1 MSIKSRLFLS
11 YIGMI
16 VIPVILIILIAK
28 NNVNDVD
35 PIRVSELLEIK
46 NAEISRKIN
55 LVELNNE
62 DKLGDIEFIRALD
75 TGLDNLYAS
84 MVWRKDGQ
92 ILYSGI
98 MDQELLAPLLP
109 DFNAE
114 FNEESYFKSKF
125 KSDYLI
131 YLQKDYYLSDL
142 SENSLF
148 LVLNAKLLERDITI
162 ARVLFV
168 IIIISILVLTTRLLT
183 FSVYRDII
191 KSIQKL
197 KQASNEI
204 KNGNLDYL
212 VKPHLKDEIG
222 DLSLAFEEMRVRL
235 KDSLKM
241 QEKYEENRRTLISNI
256 SHDLKTPIMSIKGY
270 IGGIRDG
277 IADSPEKMNKYI
289 DTIYKKSCD
298 LETMINEL
306 FLFSKLDL
314 KEVSFNFQPIDII
327 KYLKYCVEDT
337 TLDLEKKGGKI
348 ELHHQEQA
356 ITVLVDAEKLQRVIM
371 NIVGNSIKYMGEKPL
386 RIGIFVENKAE
397 TVLIEIKD
405 NGLGISQEDLPFI
418 FERFYRTDKS
428 RNTSIGGSGIGLA
441 IAKQIIEKHGGE
453 IWADSETN
461 KGTSIFFVLRKYE
474 GGSDKLGKNIDN

>member
-1 MSIKSRLFLS
+1 M
-11 YIGMI
+11 
-16 VIPVILIILIAK
+16 
-28 NNVNDVD
+28 
-35 PIRVSELLEIK
+35 
-46 NAEISRKIN
+46 
-55 LVELNNE
+55 NNE

-386 RIGIFVENKAE
+386 RIAF
-397 TVLIEIKD
+397 L
-405 NGLGISQEDLPFI
+405 
-418 FERFYRTDKS
+418 
-428 RNTSIGGSGIGLA
+428 
-441 IAKQIIEKHGGE
+441 
-453 IWADSETN
+453 
-461 KGTSIFFVLRKYE
+461 
-474 GGSDKLGKNIDN
+474 